1 MTADLQHWI
10 YGRNCSLFLVRCSFL
25 DGQRSRTIMLLEL
38 TSIPGLLMYV
48 SLNSF
53 IEELLYSFWDDLSL
67 IRK

>member
-1 MTADLQHWI
+1 
-10 YGRNCSLFLVRCSFL
+10 
-25 DGQRSRTIMLLEL
+25 MLLEL